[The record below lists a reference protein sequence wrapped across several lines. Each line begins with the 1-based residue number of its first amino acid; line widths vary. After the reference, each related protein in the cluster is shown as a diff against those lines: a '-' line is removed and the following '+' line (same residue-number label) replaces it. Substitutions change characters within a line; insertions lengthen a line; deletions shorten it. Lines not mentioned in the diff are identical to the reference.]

1 MVCQIK
7 YLLAVL
13 TNILLLINSAYTQT
27 LQVQASNNDQLTPAK
42 IIQDYLLSEGVSIKK
57 ITYTGNPLSIGYF
70 KGGLAALGVDSGI
83 VMSTGYVASSG
94 ITTGIEKTGK
104 DFASWDNEST
114 ANFPDLAQL
123 TQGHLQNIT
132 LLEITFVPF
141 ADTLSFRYSFASE
154 EYPEFSCDD
163 YNDVFGFFIEGPGYD
178 QPRNI
183 ALIPGTQLPVTIN
196 TLHPPNPLI
205 PGCDTLNFHLYV
217 DNLHS
222 NRQPTYDGFTKV
234 FKAVAKVV
242 PCQEYTIRLGLADV
256 RDKIYD
262 SAVFLEAKSFGTAP
276 SLTLSGSAILAEGCA
291 PGFLQVDY
299 PSPSKKDHLLDLK
312 LIGIAASNDYLLKP
326 SLEKIP
332 AGTRSLTAQLVALPD
347 GLNEGLELLQF
358 EYRKDQCQTDT
369 LSISI
374 TDNPLTN
381 ILNNPD
387 TLLCRSMLDTL
398 SLHAIIKTDVPNHLV
413 QYQWRSPLFLSCT
426 DCPHPLVWPS
436 QTGTVFLNLKDNF
449 GCTSSDSIQIEV
461 IDQLSKPIPKCI
473 KNADGSMQVEWTPVK
488 GAIEYAI
495 NLKNQAWEKTNGI
508 LQHRFFPSAQD
519 STIQVQLQALHSSL
533 DCDSE
538 IATLTCKSCPIPPV
552 LDTILLDEPS
562 CFGKNDGQVHILMTG
577 SRGLAKF
584 HLGNSTSIDGRFSQL
599 GAGKYTLKISAQ
611 EEACPF
617 SIEQELQLYQPAPL
631 NFSITSTDVSCIGSN
646 NGSLEVSPSGGTPPY
661 EFSLNNQAWTR
672 DSIFSGLSEGSYST
686 KLRDQNS
693 CIATNEIVANIK
705 SSEDI
710 CIYFATAFSPNGDKV
725 NDVFFPQGDQL
736 VEIEQILIFD
746 RWGNELFS
754 RKSPKVGQAY
764 DGWDGTFQGK
774 SCSQGVYVWY
784 AIIKLPNG
792 QKKLLKGDVTLN
804 R

>member
-1 MVCQIK
+1 MTRQLR
-7 YLLAVL
+7 YLLTVL
-13 TNILLLINSAYTQT
+13 VHTLLLFNNVYAQS
-27 LQVQASNNDQLTPAK
+27 LQVQASNNDQFTPAK

-57 ITYTGNPLSIGYF
+57 IAYTGNPLSIGYF
-70 KGGLAALGVDSGI
+70 KGGSAALGVDSGI

-94 ITTGIEKTGK
+94 IVSGIEKSGK
-104 DFASWDNEST
+104 DFASWDNESI
-114 ANFPDLAQL
+114 ASFPDLAQL
-123 TQGHLQNIT
+123 TQGSLQNIT

-222 NRQPTYDGFTKV
+222 SRQPTFDGFTKV

-262 SAVFLEAKSFGTAP
+262 SAVFLEAKSFGTSP
-276 SLTLSGSAILAEGCA
+276 SLTLSGSGILAEGCA
-291 PGFLQVDY
+291 PGFLKVDY

-312 LIGIAASNDYLLKP
+312 LIGTAVSSDYQLKP

-332 AGTRSLTAQLVALPD
+332 GGTSSLTAQLVALPD
-347 GLNEGLELLQF
+347 GLNEGIELLQF
-358 EYRKDQCQTDT
+358 EYRKDQCRTDT

-381 ILNNPD
+381 ILTNPD

-398 SLHAIIKTDVPNHLV
+398 SLHAVIKTVVPNHLV

-426 DCPHPLVWPS
+426 DCPQPLVWPS

-473 KNADGSMQVEWTPVK
+473 KNADGSMQVEWAPVN
-488 GAIEYAI
+488 GATEYAI
-495 NLKNQAWEKTNGI
+495 KVENQAWEKVNGI
-508 LQHRFFPSAQD
+508 LQHRFFPAPQD
-519 STIQVQLQALHSSL
+519 SSTHVQLQALYGTL

-552 LDTILLDEPS
+552 LDTILLDQPS
-562 CFGKNDGQVHILMTG
+562 CFGKNDGKVQILMTG
-577 SRGLAKF
+577 SGASVKF
-584 HLGNSTSIDGRFSQL
+584 SIGNLTSIDGHFSQL
-599 GAGKYTLKISAQ
+599 SAGKYTLKISTQ
-611 EEACPF
+611 DETCPL
-617 SIEQELQLYQPAPL
+617 SIEQELQLNQPTPL
-631 NFSITSTDVSCIGSN
+631 NFTITSTDVSCIGAN
-646 NGSLEVSPSGGTPPY
+646 DGSLKVFPSGGTPPY
-661 EFSLNNQAWTR
+661 DFSLNNQAWTR
-672 DSIFSGLSEGSYST
+672 DSIFFGLSEGSYSAI
-686 KLRDQNS
+686 LRDQKN
-693 CIATNEIVANIK
+693 CVAVNEIGAKIK
-705 SSEDI
+705 SSEDF
-710 CIYFATAFSPNGDKV
+710 CVYFATVFSPNGDKV
-725 NDVFFPQGDQL
+725 NDVFFPQGDQS
-736 VEIEQILIFD
+736 VEIERILIFD
-746 RWGNELFS
+746 RWGNQLFS
-754 RKSPKVGQAY
+754 NESPKIGQPD

-784 AIIKLPNG
+784 AIIQLPNG
-792 QKKLLKGDVTLN
+792 QERLLKGDVTLL